1 MHVDAT
7 QIDCALSKCLNMESK
22 ISLTTNQSR
31 MRMYSQIGFLIT
43 TNVHLILKL
52 AAFSVSKQ
60 HLLCS
65 RLNNLVY
72 FVEPNAESA
81 NSQQQ
86 KTTLIV
92 IPYVLLSLWTE
103 ETKRNATHVDSIRY
117 VSKSED
123 LDDDLIANTP
133 ILIVSENVLHQNKH
147 LLCRH
152 EFNKLI
158 LCNSSNVKSI
168 DMIKAQFYW
177 FVHPSESQ
185 AHALHQIPTNWRDVL
200 TIQCLQ
206 PVQIDYAVEEIY
218 SEVPIENITLKGL
231 VDEMMLSHLNSNDI
245 TRALQCISHK
255 NVRTHSDVVHHV
267 LRNFNETISHIDAK
281 LYTVQLME
289 YACLEEKNKRLFA
302 LQTKRQEIHEKR
314 EELSNRLNKE
324 ESCFICFQNV
334 SNPCIMKCCSKRS
347 CFECIHTWF
356 KQSRRCPMCNEPK
369 AEVFILNNKAF
380 VPNEPCDV
388 FHRFMTKFENLFILL
403 NKLKERNAACVL
415 ICTSNIDQQAQIKTV
430 VEKCTSNKVIL
441 KRNYK
446 AQKIQDG
453 FFVVIQN
460 TSKYPF
466 PVLKFIKITDIV
478 FFDDRT
484 FELSDVFA
492 REHGGHTDPLRIWR
506 MRYITQS
513 AYDAQSQNA

>member
-7 QIDCALSKCLNMESK
+7 NIDRALSECLKMESK

-31 MRMYSQIGFLIT
+31 MRMYSQMGVLIT

-52 AAFSVSKQ
+52 AAYPVSKE
-60 HLLCS
+60 HLLCN
-65 RLNNLVY
+65 RLRNLVY
-72 FVEPNAESA
+72 FVQPNVQSSE
-81 NSQQQ
+81 NSHPP
-86 KTTLIV
+86 TLII
-92 IPYVLLSLWTE
+92 IPNVLLSLWTE
-103 ETKRNATHVDSIRY
+103 ETRDQSTNAGSIRY
-117 VSKSED
+117 AFKSED
-123 LDDDLIANTP
+123 LDDALIADTT
-133 ILIVSENVLHQNKH
+133 ILIVPDNLLQQNKH
-147 LLCRH
+147 ILCRH

-158 LCNSSNVKSI
+158 LCNSSNLKPI
-168 DMIKAQFYW
+168 DIVKAQFYW

-185 AHALHQIPTNWRDVL
+185 AHALNQIPTNWRDVL
-200 TIQCLQ
+200 IIECLQ
-206 PVQIDYAVEEIY
+206 PLRINNPVEEIY
-218 SEVPIENITLKGL
+218 SEVPIENITLNGL

-255 NVRTHSDVVHHV
+255 NVRTHRDVVHHV

-281 LYTVQLME
+281 IYTVRLME

-302 LQTKRQEIHEKR
+302 LQTKREDIHKKR

-324 ESCFICFQNV
+324 ENCFICFQNV
-334 SNPCIMKCCSKRS
+334 SNPCVMKCCSKRS

-356 KQSRRCPMCNEPK
+356 KHSRRCPMCNEAK
-369 AEVFILNNKAF
+369 AEVFILNNKTF
-380 VPNEPCDV
+380 VPNEPCDT
-388 FHRFMTKFENLFILL
+388 FHRLMTKFENLFILL
-403 NKLKERNAACVL
+403 NKLKARNAACVL
-415 ICTSNIDQQAQIKTV
+415 ICTSNADQQHQIKSV
-430 VEKCTSNKVIL
+430 VEKCTSNKIIL

-446 AQKIQDG
+446 PQRIQDG

-466 PVLKFIKITDIV
+466 PVLKFKKISDIV

-484 FELSDVFA
+484 FELSDVFVG
-492 REHGGHTDPLRIWR
+492 EHGGDTETLRIWR

-513 AYDAQSQNA
+513 AYDARNQNA

>member
-7 QIDCALSKCLNMESK
+7 NIDCALSECLKMESK
-22 ISLTTNQSR
+22 SSLTTTQSR

-52 AAFSVSKQ
+52 AAYPLSKE

-65 RLNNLVY
+65 RLNHLVY
-72 FVEPNAESA
+72 FVEPPA
-81 NSQQQ
+81 NSQQN
-86 KTTLIV
+86 TTLIV
-92 IPYVLLSLWTE
+92 IPNVLLSLWTE
-103 ETKRNATHVDSIRY
+103 ETRHDPTHADTTRY
-117 VSKSED
+117 VLKSED
-123 LDDDLIANTP
+123 LDDALIANAT
-133 ILIVSENVLHQNKH
+133 ILVVPDNLLHQNKH
-147 LLCRH
+147 VLCRH

-158 LCNSSNVKSI
+158 LCNSSNWKSI
-168 DMIKAQFYW
+168 DTIKAQFYW

-185 AHALHQIPTNWRDVL
+185 AHALNQIPTNWRDVL
-200 TIQCLQ
+200 TIQCL
-206 PVQIDYAVEEIY
+206 PPLPIDYPVKEIY

-231 VDEMMLSHLNSNDI
+231 VDEMMLDHLNSNDI

-267 LRNFNETISHIDAK
+267 LRDFNETISHIDAK
-281 LYTVQLME
+281 IYTVQLME
-289 YACLEEKNKRLFA
+289 YACVEEKHKRLFA
-302 LQTKRQEIHEKR
+302 LQKKRQDIHQKR

-324 ESCFICFQNV
+324 ENCFICFQNV

-356 KQSRRCPMCNEPK
+356 KQSRRCPMCNETK
-369 AEVFILNNKAF
+369 AEVFILHNKTF
-380 VPNEPCDV
+380 VPNEACDA
-388 FHRFMTKFENLFILL
+388 FHPFMTKFENLFILL
-403 NKLKERNAACVL
+403 NQLKEHSAACVL
-415 ICTSNIDQQAQIKTV
+415 ICTSNVDQQHQIKSV
-430 VEKCTSNKVIL
+430 VEKCTLDKLIL

-446 AQKIQDG
+446 PESIRNG

-460 TSKYPF
+460 ISKYPF
-466 PVLKFIKITDIV
+466 PVLKFKKITDVV

-492 REHGGHTDPLRIWR
+492 REHGQDTENLRIWR

-513 AYDAQSQNA
+513 AYDALSRNA